1 MKASKQLHTNN
12 PKICVKF
19 NVVLSVLWSDTL
31 FWKQQNNSGNKLCF
45 VLCIYLLQQLVE
57 KRKEKRAAELVKQ
70 DDEVIVKLED
80 SAIEHSKS
88 VDSAVLGKYN
98 IWRKENENENADS
111 TVRLIRDQIIM
122 AKVYLSIAKMKNK
135 LQLYQELESQ
145 LKESQRAL
153 GEATSD
159 ADMRHRY
166 ESYEQFSLK

>member
-111 TVRLIRDQIIM
+111 TVR
-122 AKVYLSIAKMKNK
+122 
-135 LQLYQELESQ
+135 
-145 LKESQRAL
+145 
-153 GEATSD
+153 
-159 ADMRHRY
+159 
-166 ESYEQFSLK
+166 

>member
-31 FWKQQNNSGNKLCF
+31 FWKQQNNYENKPCF
-45 VLCIYLLQQLVE
+45 VLCKYLLQQLIE

>member
-111 TVRLIRDQIIM
+111 TVRLMRDQIIM

>member
-1 MKASKQLHTNN
+1 
-12 PKICVKF
+12 
-19 NVVLSVLWSDTL
+19 
-31 FWKQQNNSGNKLCF
+31 
-45 VLCIYLLQQLVE
+45 
-57 KRKEKRAAELVKQ
+57 
-70 DDEVIVKLED
+70 
-80 SAIEHSKS
+80 
-88 VDSAVLGKYN
+88 
-98 IWRKENENENADS
+98 
-111 TVRLIRDQIIM
+111 M